1 MRYAELLRNAPL
13 RVSFFSQETDDSI
26 SGQCSHLLK
35 RQGRKLLFCSLAF
48 LLSFITGKE
57 VRRLRMQPPPVLPS

>member
-26 SGQCSHLLK
+26 PGQCSHLLK
-35 RQGRKLLFCSLAF
+35 LLFCFLGNAF
-48 LLSFITGKE
+48 LIGKALH
-57 VRRLRMQPPPVLPS
+57 RLRMQPPPALPS